1 MTYIQEIK
9 QLIKTLSDCPQML
22 DFTDKKYKTLLIKSS
37 YLVQSTEVNYDL
49 ELKESMTAMNRQIE
63 IFSRVTEIRK
73 KVPKHIFLI

>member
-1 MTYIQEIK
+1 MAYTQEIK

-49 ELKESMTAMNRQIE
+49 ELKESMTAMNRQ
-63 IFSRVTEIRK
+63 
-73 KVPKHIFLI
+73 

>member
-1 MTYIQEIK
+1 
-9 QLIKTLSDCPQML
+9 ML